1 VVTGRVVQK
10 DIPVELS
17 AIGNVEANTTISVRA
32 QVSGVLQQV
41 FFDEGDFVKSGDK
54 LFQLDARPYDAALK
68 QAEANLV
75 RDQALLN
82 QANAQLKRDASNAEY
97 SQIASE
103 RQAQLV
109 AKGII
114 SKDVAEQARAA
125 ADAAKGT
132 IDADRANIESAQA
145 QYDAQVAAVDNAKL
159 MLAYTTIT
167 SPLAGRTGNLTVK
180 AGNLVNAN
188 STELMTIAQIEPVN
202 VTFTAPAVN
211 LPAIK
216 KYMAEGQVI
225 AIATPQDQEA
235 QPVTGVLR
243 FVDNAVDT
251 STDTIKMKAT
261 FDNKDRRLWPGQF
274 ARVNLRLTTLKDAL
288 VVPSQT
294 VQIGQ
299 DGQFV
304 FVVKPDFTVEQRTV
318 KTAQRSDADTVIA
331 DGLKLG
337 EQVVVEGQLRLE
349 PGTRIT
355 IADGK
360 DVGGGNRGGG
370 NRGGRGGNG
379 NGGNGNGGNGGGNRG
394 GGQGGGGGQRG
405 Q

>member
-1 VVTGRVVQK
+1 
-10 DIPVELS
+10 
-17 AIGNVEANTTISVRA
+17 VRA
-32 QVSGVLQQV
+32 QVSGVLQEV
-41 FFDEGDFVKSGDK
+41 FFNEGDFVKSGDK
-54 LFQLDARPYDAALK
+54 LFQIDPRPYEASLK
-68 QAEANLV
+68 QAQANLV

-82 QANAQLKRDASNAEY
+82 QAQAQLKRDASNAEY
-97 SQIASE
+97 QQIAAE

-109 AKGII
+109 GKGII
-114 SKDVAEQARAA
+114 SKDAAEQSRAS

-159 MLAYTTIT
+159 QLAYTTIT

-180 AGNLVNAN
+180 PGNLVNQN
-188 STELMTIAQIEPVN
+188 NTELMTIAQIEPVN

-211 LPAIK
+211 LPNIK
-216 KYMAEGQVI
+216 KYMAEGQII

-243 FVDNAVDT
+243 FVDNTVDT

-261 FDNKDRRLWPGQF
+261 FDNKDHRLWPGQF

-294 VQIGQ
+294 VQTGQ

-304 FVVKPDFTVEQRTV
+304 FLVKPDFTVEQRAV

-337 EQVVVEGQLRLE
+337 DTVVVEGQLRLE

-370 NRGGRGGNG
+370 QRGGRGGNG
-379 NGGNGNGGNGGGNRG
+379 GGRNGGGNSGNGGNGGGRNG
-394 GGQGGGGGQRG
+394 GGNGGGGQRG